1 MIGILLEASTS
12 NVKVKIYV
20 DDTLEYTA
28 DNLGEGQYFFPMIS
42 NYGSSSEFVV
52 NFGGGIL
59 QEFGGT
65 NSNSDPNGYGE
76 FRFSTKGGYAL
87 CTQNL
92 AEFGG

>member
-1 MIGILLEASTS
+1 M
-12 NVKVKIYV
+12 KVKIYV
-20 DDTLEYTA
+20 NDTLEYTGN
-28 DNLGEGQYFFPMIS
+28 NLGVGQYFFPMVS
-42 NYGSSSEFVV
+42 VYGSSGEFVA

-65 NSNSDPNGYGE
+65 NSNTDPNGYGE